1 MKSVSPNTPIRV
13 LVVDDSSF
21 MRLVI
26 ADMLRQDESIEVI
39 DTASNGKEAYEK
51 TLALKP
57 DVIVLDLVMGEY
69 DGMYAVRKITE
80 TQPTPIIILSSAGN
94 VNPDFV
100 VEALNAGAFSF
111 VNKPQGI
118 LSAHIREVNAILI
131 DKIKAAAGIDTKKL
145 IQTNQKNQN
154 TNPHTFEQKLAY
166 SIIVIGA
173 STGGTGAIESILLNL
188 PSNLPIPLLIAQH
201 IPENFVHSFANR
213 LNELVPL
220 EIGVA
225 KEDEI
230 LRGGKVY
237 IAPCSSNTKLK
248 KQADNKIRFCSTE
261 ERYTQFNN
269 PSIDSL
275 MLSVAQ
281 LYGDKAIGVLLTG
294 MGRDGV
300 QGLSAIYHAGGF
312 TIAQDEKT
320 SVVFGM
326 PKAAIEEGVARFVL
340 PLTDIAPFLVG
351 CL

>member
-1 MKSVSPNTPIRV
+1 
-13 LVVDDSSF
+13 

-26 ADMLRQDESIEVI
+26 ADMLRQDASIEVI

-51 TLALKP
+51 TIALKP
-57 DVIVLDLVMGEY
+57 DVVVLDLVMEKY
-69 DGMYAVRKITE
+69 DGLYAVKKITAV
-80 TQPTPIIILSSAGN
+80 QPTPIIILSSLGN
-94 VNPDFV
+94 VNPDIV

-118 LSAHIREVNAILI
+118 LNAHIREVNETLI
-131 DKIKAAAGIDTKKL
+131 DKIKLAAGIDTKKL
-145 IQTNQKNQN
+145 IQKNQKIQN

-166 SIIVIGA
+166 HVIVIGA
-173 STGGTGAIESILLNL
+173 STGGTGAIENILLNL

-213 LNELVPL
+213 LNDLVPL
-220 EIGVA
+220 EIAVA
-225 KEDEI
+225 QEDEI

-237 IAPCSSNTKLK
+237 ITTCSSNTKLK
-248 KQADNKIRFCSTE
+248 KHADSNKVRIGLTE
-261 ERYTQFNN
+261 EKYPQFNN

-281 LYGDKAIGVLLTG
+281 IYGDKAIGVLLTG

-340 PLTDIAPFLVG
+340 PLADIAPFLVG